1 MDRKGGRLV
10 KRILNCKLFNNYNGK
25 EYKIKTVHK
34 IFGTISM
41 CAAINGFIDDEQ
53 RIGVIVHGK
62 DLYCHKNDNG
72 YNFVENENNVIIS
85 DGLMK
90 IFIME

>member
-1 MDRKGGRLV
+1 
-10 KRILNCKLFNNYNGK
+10 
-25 EYKIKTVHK
+25 
-34 IFGTISM
+34 M

>member
-1 MDRKGGRLV
+1 M
-10 KRILNCKLFNNYNGK
+10 KRIFDCKLFNDYIGK

-34 IFGTISM
+34 IFGESYIH
-41 CAAINGFIDDEQ
+41 AAISGFIDDEQ
-53 RIGVIVHGK
+53 RIGIVVHRK
-62 DLYCHKNDNG
+62 DLYCHKSDNG
-72 YNFVENENNVIIS
+72 YIFVENENNVMIS